1 MAGQPLEEDFVRINV
16 RYISIVDNINLAE
29 STAAS
34 SVKSFSVRP
43 AITGWKYSHLRR
55 TSASS
60 AVTALVLLAVYGG
73 YFLATALACRRMAKQ
88 A

>member
-16 RYISIVDNINLAE
+16 RYISIVDNINLAD
-29 STAAS
+29 STAPS
-34 SVKSFSVRP
+34 SIKSFSIRP
-43 AITGWKYSHLRR
+43 DITQHLRR
-55 TSASS
+55 ISASS